1 MSVESARAHLA
12 QFGKDDAILFFQ
24 ESSATVELAAHALHT
39 QPGRIAKTLSFLA
52 EDGPILIVCAGD
64 ARIDNRRYKDLFHQK
79 AKMLTPQQVEE
90 YTTHPV
96 GGVCPFGVPEDV
108 KIYLDESLKRF
119 DIVYPATLP
128 FPSPVRNW
136 PNTALARAGWMCAK
150 TGIGKTMKK
159 PYKKWLL
166 LLLSLVCLGIL
177 AFVLIQMRIWSL
189 SRDDRVSREEAQPA
203 QAILIL
209 GAKVDSSG
217 NMSPALLGRMEE
229 SLALYQLGKSQTIL
243 ISGDGENQQRNEI
256 AVMKSWLL
264 EQGVPEEDILADDH
278 GLNTYASLYRA
289 KHVYQLETLLVV
301 TQNYHLG
308 RALYLGQQLGL
319 SCEGVGTPNSV
330 LKAQLPQNLLRESLA
345 RVKAFFNAE
354 VLPPDP
360 APLLAP
366 GA

>member
-1 MSVESARAHLA
+1 
-12 QFGKDDAILFFQ
+12 
-24 ESSATVELAAHALHT
+24 
-39 QPGRIAKTLSFLA
+39 
-52 EDGPILIVCAGD
+52 
-64 ARIDNRRYKDLFHQK
+64 
-79 AKMLTPQQVEE
+79 
-90 YTTHPV
+90 
-96 GGVCPFGVPEDV
+96 
-108 KIYLDESLKRF
+108 
-119 DIVYPATLP
+119 
-128 FPSPVRNW
+128 
-136 PNTALARAGWMCAK
+136 
-150 TGIGKTMKK
+150 MKK
-159 PYKKWLL
+159 HYKKWLL
-166 LLLSLVCLGIL
+166 PLLSLVCLGIL

-217 NMSPALLGRMEE
+217 N
-229 SLALYQLGKSQTIL
+229 KSQTIL

-301 TQNYHLG
+301 TQDYHLG

-319 SCEGVGTPNSV
+319 SCKGVGTPNSV

-354 VLPPDP
+354 VRPPDP